1 MEFGLSE
8 DETELLKQIILHR
21 IKAILQGEKS
31 PP

>member
-1 MEFGLSE
+1 MEFGLTQ

-21 IKAILQGEKS
+21 IKAILGGEG